1 MRVYQEARG
10 GNLHALSEGLLDYG
24 PYCKISCYSECTG
37 IYCQAAEALRTFGI
51 QSGTAVGLR
60 RIAKALHRCYI
71 ERYHEGNQ
79 DVDNVENRSG
89 ARGLGQRRVSELLA
103 NSEKIQFEIVSFR
116 IREQSTYSSLLQLLS
131 LRAFS
136 DIINVFASCC
146 NILCSIG
153 V

>member
-1 MRVYQEARG
+1 M
-10 GNLHALSEGLLDYG
+10 
-24 PYCKISCYSECTG
+24 
-37 IYCQAAEALRTFGI
+37 
-51 QSGTAVGLR
+51 
-60 RIAKALHRCYI
+60 
-71 ERYHEGNQ
+71 
-79 DVDNVENRSG
+79 DNVENRSG